1 MSDDIIEYVVA
12 HAGQSRRQFLVRLL
26 ATSAFAAPVIASFAI
41 GGTSS
46 PKRSPLDAGAN
57 GVDCGPNATF
67 DEATNTCVD
76 DGPNEVDGGPNEL
89 DGGSN
94 DLDGGSNETEEN
106 SGGVG
111 GDGGGIPSTL

>member
-46 PKRSPLDAGAN
+46 PKRSPLDAGSN
-57 GVDCGPNATF
+57 GVDCGPNATV
-67 DEATNTCVD
+67 DEASNLCVID
-76 DGPNEVDGGPNEL
+76 DGPNVIDDGPNVI
-89 DGGSN
+89 DDGSN
-94 DLDGGSNETEEN
+94 DQD